1 MMRMLVPAVALLA
14 ASSSAFATDIEG
26 VQAASLDQPR
36 VNAHLRRTLDGPAL
50 AAAEGKGGDELK
62 KLLGELG
69 GADAAASTIN
79 IQAFLDTGASG
90 VMISKITADALGLH
104 LLTAPPKGKDSPD
117 PVIFTDVGVGGGDKF
132 HVSESLF
139 LFGADFGGSEPDD
152 AKSYPLHTG
161 AINVQIPMSSGL
173 IDSLTGG
180 LDVVGMPFIKGK
192 VIVIDPKPVDTF
204 SDTLRTHV
212 LDVAEARKLKNNAS
226 VIPKTDHTIRLSYAG
241 FENYTQMTPK
251 GAKGPTMADNPFIG
265 PRPALDGAATPADA
279 KPIPPVLTTYKGQ
292 KQSGSW
298 LLDTGAAASM
308 ISEKQA
314 AALGVKYVEA
324 TRGSASPRLA
334 GVDPKQQFTLAI
346 GGVGG
351 QTTAAGFYL
360 DELII
365 PTAEGDPLVYKH
377 APVLVKDITVK
388 NEATGHEFTLD
399 GVFGMNYLV
408 ASAQVTGG
416 ALPDLGNLTAGPFS
430 AIVIDEPAG
439 TLSVMLKKQE

>member
-1 MMRMLVPAVALLA
+1 MKRIVLA
-14 ASSSAFATDIEG
+14 AVVSLASTSIAFATDIEG

-36 VNAHLRRTLDGPAL
+36 VNVHLRRTLDGPAL
-50 AAAEGKGGDELK
+50 AAAEGQGGDELK
-62 KLLGELG
+62 KLLGALG
-69 GADAAASTIN
+69 GADAASSTIN

-90 VMISKITADALGLH
+90 VMISKITADALGLN
-104 LLTAPPKGKDSPD
+104 LLTTAPKGKDSPE

-132 HVSESLF
+132 HVSEKLF
-139 LFGADFGGSEPDD
+139 LFGADFAGSEPDD
-152 AKSYPLHTG
+152 AASYPLHTD

-173 IDSLTGG
+173 LDSLTGG

-212 LDVAEARKLKNNAS
+212 LDAAKARSQKNDAR

-241 FENYTQMTPK
+241 FENYTQVTPK

-265 PRPALDGAATPADA
+265 PRPALDGQAGPADA
-279 KPIPPVLTTYKGQ
+279 QSIPPVVATYKGK
-292 KQSGSW
+292 KQPGSW

-324 TRGSASPRLA
+324 TRGSASPRLE
-334 GVDPKQQFTLAI
+334 GIDQKQQFTLAI

-365 PTAEGDPLVYKH
+365 PTVEGDPLVYKH
-377 APVLVKDITVK
+377 APVLVKDITVN
-388 NEATGHEFTLD
+388 NEATGHEYTID

-408 ASAQVTGG
+408 ASAHVTGG
-416 ALPDLGNLTAGPFS
+416 ALPDLGNLTAGPFE

-439 TLSVMLKKQE
+439 TLKVMLKK